1 MIFYVLTYLRY
12 LATARERTD
21 DLIIMNPQHEFAT
34 KPAERIGEKPQDAF
48 LKEMMQKGE
57 YLTVF
62 LINGVKLKGMLAG
75 YDEHCIILSREESIQ
90 LVYKHAISTMMLFV
104 ERI

>member
-1 MIFYVLTYLRY
+1 MM
-12 LATARERTD
+12 TAQAD
-21 DLIIMNPQHEFAT
+21 FSPKA
-34 KPAERIGEKPQDAF
+34 AERLADKPQDVF

-62 LINGVKLKGMLAG
+62 LINGVKLKGILAG
-75 YDEHCIILSREESIQ
+75 YDDSCIILSREESVQ

>member
-1 MIFYVLTYLRY
+1 
-12 LATARERTD
+12 
-21 DLIIMNPQHEFAT
+21 MNAQ
-34 KPAERIGEKPQDAF
+34 AEMVSKVADRSSEKPQETF

-62 LINGVKLKGMLAG
+62 LINGVKLKGILAG
-75 YDEHCIILSREESIQ
+75 YDDHCIILSREESVQ

>member
-1 MIFYVLTYLRY
+1 MT
-12 LATARERTD
+12 
-21 DLIIMNPQHEFAT
+21 PQAEFST
-34 KPAERIGEKPQDAF
+34 KAAERMLEKPQDAF

-75 YDEHCIILSREESIQ
+75 YDESCIILSREESVQ

>member
-1 MIFYVLTYLRY
+1 MTYLRY
-12 LATARERTD
+12 IATARERID
-21 DLIIMNPQHEFAT
+21 DLITMNSQPEFST
-34 KPAERIGEKPQDAF
+34 KSAERIAEKPQDAF

>member
-1 MIFYVLTYLRY
+1 MTYVEYI
-12 LATARERTD
+12 ATAKERID
-21 DLIIMNPQHEFAT
+21 DLITMTAQADYVT
-34 KPAERIGEKPQDAF
+34 KPADRMGEKPQDAF
-48 LKEMMQKGE
+48 LKEMMQKAE

-62 LINGVKLKGMLAG
+62 LINGVKLKGVLAG
-75 YDEHCIILSREESIQ
+75 YDENCIILSREESVQ

>member
-1 MIFYVLTYLRY
+1 MNVLTYPRY
-12 LATARERTD
+12 IATAKERTD
-21 DLIIMNPQHEFAT
+21 NLTTTMNSQPEFST
-34 KPAERIGEKPQDAF
+34 KPVERMAEKPQDAF